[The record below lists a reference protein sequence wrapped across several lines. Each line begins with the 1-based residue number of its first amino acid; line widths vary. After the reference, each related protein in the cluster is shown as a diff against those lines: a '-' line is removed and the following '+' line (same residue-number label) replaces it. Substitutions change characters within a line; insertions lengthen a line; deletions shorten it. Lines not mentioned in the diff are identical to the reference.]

1 MHTWSLHSSARLAV
15 VSLLCQG
22 VALCAC
28 TYHIAVSD
36 LALPAPAL
44 TPLSLTVGLYFPPGL
59 STARN
64 AQEIIGDTYEFSIGP
79 GTIAGFE
86 AAAAAMFDDV
96 VSLQQLPG
104 PAADPGAPAGTIA
117 VSAATVD
124 FLRGV
129 HVTYDIALYGAD
141 GEKRAAWSATGAASD
156 CPTSGAINQG
166 YFEPCTREAMR
177 DAIASW
183 MVKFPEGKDVQSW
196 LSSVGVV
203 PAAAAPAAEEHS

>member
-1 MHTWSLHSSARLAV
+1 MHAWSYYSSARLAV

-28 TYHIAVSD
+28 TYHVAVSD
-36 LALPAPAL
+36 FSLPAPAL
-44 TPLSLTVGLYFPPGL
+44 TPLPLTVGLYFPPGL
-59 STARN
+59 SAARN

-79 GTIAGFE
+79 GTIVAFR
-86 AAAAAMFDDV
+86 AAASGMFEDV
-96 VSLQQLPG
+96 VPLQQLPG

-141 GEKRAAWSATGAASD
+141 GDKRAAWSATGAAAD

-166 YFEPCTREAMR
+166 YFEPCTRVAMR

-183 MVKFPEGKDVQSW
+183 MVKFTEGKDVRSW
-196 LSSVGVV
+196 LESVGVV
-203 PAAAAPAAEEHS
+203 PSAAPSAPEEHS